1 MIMKLAIVGS
11 RDFEDYDLLCA
22 EVEKIKQTQAIEL
35 IVSGG
40 AKGADTLA
48 KQYAAMNHIPLM
60 EFKPDYKQFG
70 HNAPVQRNALIVE
83 NSDWVLAFVAPTSK
97 GTWDTIQKAEKMLK
111 KVIIVKV

>member
-1 MIMKLAIVGS
+1 MKLAIVGS
-11 RDFEDYDLLCA
+11 REFENYDLLCT
-22 EVEKIKQTQAIEL
+22 EVEKIKQTQNIEL
-35 IVSGG
+35 IISGG

-48 KQYAAMNHIPLM
+48 KRYATLNHIPLM

-97 GTWDTIQKAEKMLK
+97 GTWDTIRKAEKMLR

>member
-1 MIMKLAIVGS
+1 MKLAIVGF
-11 RDFEDYDLLCA
+11 REFENYDFLCA
-22 EVEKIKQTQAIEL
+22 EVEKIKQTQTIEL

-40 AKGADTLA
+40 AKGADALA
-48 KQYAAMNHIPLM
+48 KRYATLNHIPLK

-83 NSDWVLAFVAPTSK
+83 NADWVLAFVAPTSK
-97 GTWDTIQKAEKMLK
+97 GTWDTIGKAEKMLK

>member
-1 MIMKLAIVGS
+1 MKLAIVGS
-11 RDFEDYDLLCA
+11 REFENYDLLCA
-22 EVEKIKQTQAIEL
+22 EVEKIKQTQTVEL

-48 KQYAAMNHIPLM
+48 KRYAALNHIPMM

-70 HNAPVQRNALIVE
+70 HNAPAQRNALIVE
-83 NSDWVLAFVAPTSK
+83 NADWVLAFVAPTSR
-97 GTWDTIQKAEKMLK
+97 GTWDTIRKAEKMLR